1 MSKTQIHVPDVGS
14 SDPVD
19 VIEIS
24 VKVGDTISAE
34 DTIIVLESDKATV
47 EVPAPQGGK
56 VAAISVKVGDRVKE
70 GDAIMELEG
79 EEDDGSDDAVAADD
93 EGNTAK
99 GNGAGSQGQS
109 KPSQSSTKSG
119 ADSSDKAEKPK
130 EPTGS
135 RTETVKVPD
144 LGDIDAAEIIEVNV
158 AVGDELDEEQVIV
171 VVESDK
177 ASLEIPSPNAG
188 KVESVSVSVG
198 DKVGTGDALIT
209 LAVAGGSASAEE
221 SEREPES
228 EKEADAENANKD
240 GKETG
245 NESDTG
251 AQGKPAQK
259 SEPPSSSRGQAADSG
274 ASPSTPVHAGPA
286 VRKLARETGVDLSQV
301 RATGPKDRI
310 LKDDVHAYVKQRLEG
325 QPAGGAGGGLAVD
338 LPEIDFSQFGDI
350 ERVEL
355 NKLRKVSAQNLT
367 RSWLTIPHVTQHDN
381 ADITDLEAFRKSQN
395 KRLEREG
402 VKLTMLAFLV
412 TACARALKEY
422 PRFNSSL
429 ENSGEALIE
438 KGYINIGI
446 AVDTPNGL
454 VVPVIKDA
462 DKKGLKEIAL
472 EMGELAE
479 KARNRKLTPADMKGG
494 TFSISS
500 LGGIGGTAFTPIV
513 NWPEV
518 AILGVSR
525 SDMQPVWDGNQF
537 QPRLILPLSLSY
549 DHRVIDGAAAA
560 RFTTYLSQLLTDM
573 RQALL

>member
-79 EEDDGSDDAVAADD
+79 EEANGSDDAVAADD
-93 EGNTAK
+93 EGDTAK
-99 GNGAGSQGQS
+99 GNGAGAQGQS
-109 KPSQSSTKSG
+109 KPSKQSTKSST
-119 ADSSDKAEKPK
+119 DSSDKAEKPE
-130 EPTGS
+130 EPRGS

-209 LAVAGGSASAEE
+209 LAVAGGSTSAEE

-240 GKETG
+240 ETG
-245 NESDTG
+245 TGKESDTG

-259 SEPPSSSRGQAADSG
+259 SGSPSSSRGETSDSG

-325 QPAGGAGGGLAVD
+325 QPAGGAGGGLAVE
-338 LPEIDFSQFGDI
+338 LPEIDFSQFGDV

-549 DHRVIDGAAAA
+549 DHRVIDGASA
-560 RFTTYLSQLLTDM
+560 
-573 RQALL
+573 

>member
-79 EEDDGSDDAVAADD
+79 EEADDSDDAVAADD
-93 EGNTAK
+93 EGDTAK
-99 GNGAGSQGQS
+99 GNGAGAQGQS
-109 KPSQSSTKSG
+109 KPSKQSTKSS

-144 LGDIDAAEIIEVNV
+144 LGDIDSAEIIEVNV

-188 KVESVSVSVG
+188 KVESVNVSVG

-228 EKEADAENANKD
+228 EKEADAESANKD
-240 GKETG
+240 EKETG
-245 NESDTG
+245 EESDTG
-251 AQGKPAQK
+251 AQGKPTQK

-274 ASPSTPVHAGPA
+274 ASPSTLVHAGPA

-325 QPAGGAGGGLAVD
+325 QPAGGAGGGLAVE

-525 SDMQPVWDGNQF
+525 SDMQPVWDGNHF